1 MIQSDEP
8 SPEDWK
14 FSKGDE
20 TKKVDDLHLKTCPIV
35 SGNSRFSSFD
45 GTNDPENV
53 VDEELDINLED
64 DVISN
69 SIKSKT
75 SAKPEQESCVISVN
89 STEILEN
96 DLGKRLWLVRG

>member
-14 FSKGDE
+14 FNNKGDE
-20 TKKVDDLHLKTCPIV
+20 MKKTDDVINTRTNNHGTAGI
-35 SGNSRFSSFD
+35 SRFSSFD
-45 GTNDPENV
+45 GTNDMENI
-53 VDEELDINLED
+53 VDEELDFGLD
-64 DVISN
+64 DDIISN

-75 SAKPEQESCVISVN
+75 SAKPEKESCVISVN

-96 DLGKRLWLVRG
+96 DLGKK